1 MTKHKKFAVKIY
13 QWKSAVLASIVATI
27 LMTGLNPAGA
37 LAQCGGG
44 HSGNMGGQQ
53 MMGASGQMGSGQMGM
68 YGPQTP
74 VQTDPN
80 AITPGYVAP
89 APVSGY
95 TGTQNTGGYGQMM
108 AGGHGFRA
116 DRPHGPLTHITI

>member
-1 MTKHKKFAVKIY
+1 MTKHKQFAVKIY
-13 QWKSAVLASIVATI
+13 QCKSAILALIVATI

-53 MMGASGQMGSGQMGM
+53 MMGSSGQMGM
-68 YGPQTP
+68 NATQTP
-74 VQTDPN
+74 VQPDPN

-89 APVSGY
+89 VPGHTMPQDPGA
-95 TGTQNTGGYGQMM
+95 YGQMPGQ
-108 AGGHGFRA
+108 GGTASGHVG
-116 DRPHGPLTHITI
+116 H

>member
-1 MTKHKKFAVKIY
+1 MIEHKQFAVKIY
-13 QWKSAVLASIVATI
+13 QCKSAILALIVATI

-68 YGPQTP
+68 YGTQTP
-74 VQTDPN
+74 VQPDPN
-80 AITPGYVAP
+80 AITPGYV

-108 AGGHGFRA
+108 GQGGTASGQTGHMG
-116 DRPHGPLTHITI
+116 H

>member
-1 MTKHKKFAVKIY
+1 MTKHKQFAVKLY
-13 QWKSAVLASIVATI
+13 QGKSAILALIVATI

-68 YGPQTP
+68 YGTQTA
-74 VQTDPN
+74 VQPDPN
-80 AITPGYVAP
+80 AGYVAP
-89 APVSGY
+89 VPPPVSGY
-95 TGTQNTGGYGQMM
+95 TMPQNPGAYGQMPGQ
-108 AGGHGFRA
+108 GGTASGHVG
-116 DRPHGPLTHITI
+116 H

>member
-1 MTKHKKFAVKIY
+1 MTKHKKFTVKIY
-13 QWKSAVLASIVATI
+13 QWKSAILALIVATI
-27 LMTGLNPAGA
+27 LMMGLNPAGA

-68 YGPQTP
+68 YGTQTP
-74 VQTDPN
+74 VQPDPN

-89 APVSGY
+89 APGY
-95 TGTQNTGGYGQMM
+95 TMPQDPGGYGQMRGQ
-108 AGGHGFRA
+108 GGTASGHMG
-116 DRPHGPLTHITI
+116 H